1 MLVTLFSARIIYGL
15 HRINI
20 SLHTLG
26 HFLAYL
32 SKVAQE
38 LRLETLCH
46 SECISI
52 NQNLSVAAVT
62 STYSNRYSLHLLAY
76 FSSELSRNLLQHDGK
91 AACFVQRNGVADK
104 FLSLSLFLG
113 TNTIT
118 AKLINALRVSP
129 RWP

>member
-52 NQNLSVAAVT
+52 NREPVRRSRHLHRFQ
-62 STYSNRYSLHLLAY
+62 SLQP
-76 FSSELSRNLLQHDGK
+76 SPSCLLQQQ
-91 AACFVQRNGVADK
+91 A
-104 FLSLSLFLG
+104 
-113 TNTIT
+113 
-118 AKLINALRVSP
+118 
-129 RWP
+129 